1 MIPLTG
7 DANMNLGTR
16 ILAAGVVGLGLLAG
30 CSSSHDS
37 RASER
42 RSYDPYDSR
51 YDART
56 AGSEHGPWRDE
67 EGDLHHN
74 RDWKADSDRGRDSN
88 DRDDPSRHGY

>member
-7 DANMNLGTR
+7 DNMKVGTR

-30 CSSSHDS
+30 CSSSDHDRVS
-37 RASER
+37 SER

-56 AGSEHGPWRDE
+56 AGSQHGPWRDE
-67 EGDLHHN
+67 DGDLHHN